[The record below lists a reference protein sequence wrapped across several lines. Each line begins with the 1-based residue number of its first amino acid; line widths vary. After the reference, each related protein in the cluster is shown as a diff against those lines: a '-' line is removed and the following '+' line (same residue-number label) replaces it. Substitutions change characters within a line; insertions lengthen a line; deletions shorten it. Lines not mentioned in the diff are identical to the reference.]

1 MPVLT
6 PLRQL
11 AILSLL
17 ALVVGVP
24 ACARAPDVAVPREP
38 EIRSADEAEAA
49 FWRAQQELA
58 AAMGREAGGIYGSD
72 VDGERGEQPPPPPPR
87 PSPSPNE
94 PEHARSPSAVPG
106 TVAPPASP
114 TVLRAEPAAA
124 PDEDSDRAAP
134 SSRADASVQLHR
146 CRIACGALASMQ
158 RAAHRLC
165 ELAGDDDARCT
176 MARYRLAFARV
187 FVYRR
192 CPVCAYE

>member
-58 AAMGREAGGIYGSD
+58 AAMG
-72 VDGERGEQPPPPPPR
+72 
-87 PSPSPNE
+87 
-94 PEHARSPSAVPG
+94 SAVSDACQFADSIQAAGAQMQP
-106 TVAPPASP
+106 
-114 TVLRAEPAAA
+114 LRLNI
-124 PDEDSDRAAP
+124 S
-134 SSRADASVQLHR
+134 L
-146 CRIACGALASMQ
+146 MQ
-158 RAAHRLC
+158 
-165 ELAGDDDARCT
+165 
-176 MARYRLAFARV
+176 
-187 FVYRR
+187 
-192 CPVCAYE
+192 